1 MKTYGSVIGCPGD
14 KATFEHLNRYGPF
27 YWSQGLQEKHLVIVC
42 GRCNSSRGRKRLT
55 DWFNSPYCRAIQ
67 INSKTVAA
75 RVRQYL
81 RTGLAKR

>member
-1 MKTYGSVIGCPGD
+1 MKTYDGVIGCPSD
-14 KATFEHLNRYGPF
+14 KATFEHLNRNGPF
-27 YWSQGLQEKHLVIVC
+27 YWSQGLQEKHLIIVC
-42 GRCNSSRGRKRLT
+42 CRCNSSRGSKRLT
-55 DWFNSPYCRAIQ
+55 DWFKSSYCRTKR